1 METIKINDILF
12 HKISGYSNQYI
23 SRCCKFYNDE
33 TDSIL
38 PLVLNKQGYYCVQLY
53 VSGIPYFKNV
63 HRLLALTFILNPE
76 DKPTVDH
83 INKIKTD
90 NRLKNL
96 KWATRVE
103 QQLNRNILSTNKSGQ
118 KGIQIHNKF
127 ILVTW
132 QDNKVQKLKR
142 FNINKLGYEEA
153 LRLATEHRK
162 LKMLELYNM
171 REVLD

>member
-1 METIKINDILF
+1 M
-12 HKISGYSNQYI
+12 
-23 SRCCKFYNDE
+23 
-33 TDSIL
+33 
-38 PLVLNKQGYYCVQLY
+38 
-53 VSGIPYFKNV
+53 

-118 KGIQIHNKF
+118 KGIQIHDKF

-132 QDNKVQKLKR
+132 QDNKVQKCKR